1 MHKLLNLVL
10 VLQGKHEEAIRHYT
24 AALALD
30 KWRPEI
36 WTSRGMAY
44 YCVGEYESAVR
55 DFTRYMAATQRGLLS
70 ELIQTD
76 IFVRYLCNRCV
87 RIEPSNPTPLF
98 FRGRCF
104 HKSGDL
110 KAALVDFDAATEK
123 ARARILS
130 MLCASAPAHMPRLL
144 FLRFETTLTDGSLAG
159 SGQH

>member
-1 MHKLLNLVL
+1 MEKHLVSVHKLLNLVL

-76 IFVRYLCNRCV
+76 IYLFVIYVIGVFVSSQATRH
-87 RIEPSNPTPLF
+87 
-98 FRGRCF
+98 RCF
-104 HKSGDL
+104 
-110 KAALVDFDAATEK
+110 
-123 ARARILS
+123 
-130 MLCASAPAHMPRLL
+130 SAGGVFTSPVI
-144 FLRFETTLTDGSLAG
+144 
-159 SGQH
+159 